1 MPRAL
6 ANARAC
12 ASLICNAQR
21 DQRAKEKHPNNTENT
36 KKNKK
41 KPVGRTEAHEEV

>member
-12 ASLICNAQR
+12 VSLICIAQR
-21 DQRAKEKHPNNTENT
+21 DQRAKEKHPNNPG
-36 KKNKK
+36 KNNLLSEQRKK
-41 KPVGRTEAHEEV
+41 KGAGVKLK